1 MHDFWENCTTRII
14 QEISSKIHSKQV
26 GTKDEVSFIEN
37 AKYSTIYI
45 VYVMQGIRRY
55 IFVIICECKGGK
67 LLKTRKKVK
76 TPISRKSNKAHQW
89 KLKKSNRW

>member
-45 VYVMQGIRRY
+45 LYM
-55 IFVIICECKGGK
+55 
-67 LLKTRKKVK
+67 
-76 TPISRKSNKAHQW
+76 
-89 KLKKSNRW
+89 